1 MIYNLET
8 LLKAPFP
15 VDSLSWRIGNKTN
28 WDRVNNKPKDPN
40 KPVKAQMLVYI
51 DSRDVQDRLDEVC
64 DLCGYNWE
72 NDFKEV
78 NGRLVCNLKLSNVI
92 GSITRSDGAG
102 DTDFE
107 AEKGGL
113 SDALKRAA
121 VLFGVGRYLYNAKN
135 FNTWIKYEKKE
146 NGEMETDFDMPK
158 KAKEELADAARQLG
172 ESVKTY
178 HYWLNLIDSVETKE
192 DFEEVRKIAGKYAKR
207 EDWSAGNIETF
218 KKHIEDKK
226 KEFEKDKND
235 EIQAGGENR

>member
-1 MIYNLET
+1 MTYDLEI

-15 VDSLSWRIGNKTN
+15 VDSLSWRIGNKSN

-64 DLCGYNWE
+64 GLCGWTWQ

-78 NGRLVCNLKLSNVI
+78 NGRLVCNLSLCSNI
-92 GSITRSDGAG
+92 FCSKGSTCTITRSDGAG

-135 FNTWIKYEKKE
+135 FNTWITYGEKD
-146 NGEMETDFDMPK
+146 TDFDMPK
-158 KAKEELADAARQLG
+158 KAKEELADVARQLG

-178 HYWLNLIDSVETKE
+178 HYWLNLIDSTQTQEE
-192 DFEEVRKIAGKYAKR
+192 FEAVRQIAGKYAKR
-207 EDWSAGNIETF
+207 EEWSAGNIETF
-218 KKHIEDKK
+218 RKHVEDKK
-226 KEFEKDKND
+226 KEFEKEKEDGTK
-235 EIQAGGENR
+235 E

>member
-1 MIYNLET
+1 MT

-15 VDSLSWRIGNKTN
+15 VDSLSWRVGNKSN
-28 WDRVNNKPKDPN
+28 WDKVKKCPKDTN

-51 DSRDVQDRLDEVC
+51 DARDVQDRLDEVC
-64 DLCGYNWE
+64 DNWM

-78 NGRLVCNLKLSNVI
+78 NGRLVCNLTIN
-92 GSITRSDGAG
+92 GITRTDGAG

-107 AEKGGL
+107 GEKGGL
-113 SDALKRAA
+113 SDAFKRSA

-158 KAKEELADAARQLG
+158 KAKEELADVARQLG

-178 HYWLNLIDSVETKE
+178 HYWLNLIDSAETKE
-192 DFEEVRKIAGKYAKR
+192 DFERIRLVAGKYAKR

-218 KKHIEDKK
+218 KKHIEEKK
-226 KEFEKDKND
+226 KEFEKDKED
-235 EIQAGGENR
+235 GIKK

>member
-1 MIYNLET
+1 MTYNIET

-64 DLCGYNWE
+64 GLCGWTWE

-78 NGRLVCNLKLSNVI
+78 SGRLVCNLTLRGLNLT
-92 GSITRSDGAG
+92 ITRSDGAG

-158 KAKEELADAARQLG
+158 KAKEELADVARQLG

-178 HYWLNLIDSVETKE
+178 HYWLNLIDSVKTKE
-192 DFEEVRKIAGKYAKR
+192 DFEEVRTIAGKYAKR

-218 KKHIEDKK
+218 KEHIKK
-226 KEFEKDKND
+226 KQEELKEKEDGTK
-235 EIQAGGENR
+235 E